1 MKNDYD
7 SLRDLDMEVH
17 RINQA
22 LESTNDLNDINKLM
36 NRLNSNQNT
45 IKGIIDRIDMIKT
58 GSIITIA
65 YSLSKTKPQELK
77 DYIRVLEKESN
88 NSKYLDE
95 IYKNVKDKLDYT
107 ETINN
112 IKKKT
117 DNLENKLKNKNEQIN
132 KLENKKEDNEKNLDD
147 FNSKLMKFKDKL
159 LKFQISIT
167 SLSNKVN
174 NIKPE
179 LKTITKYFLGNIEI
193 KNMEQLKKIAAQM
206 SKEPN
211 NTLSLEQIY
220 NKLRARLIVK
230 TESQIVP
237 SNNFKVELLEQK
249 TNLASTKRDILSTLE
264 EVRDFKNEFENE
276 YNDYLSSTEFYNYYS
291 EIDSIENKLVNQRN
305 KIDILDLTVDKSIKE
320 NDKKIA
326 EIEKMELE
334 RQKQQKEKEEKE
346 KQQKQG
352 QQQNN
357 QNQQNTMNY
366 NQFNNINNYPQN
378 MFEQYYGYE
387 EPEQERNRRR

>member
-1 MKNDYD
+1 MKWK
-7 SLRDLDMEVH
+7 
-17 RINQA
+17 I
-22 LESTNDLNDINKLM
+22 
-36 NRLNSNQNT
+36 
-45 IKGIIDRIDMIKT
+45 
-58 GSIITIA
+58 
-65 YSLSKTKPQELK
+65 
-77 DYIRVLEKESN
+77 
-88 NSKYLDE
+88 
-95 IYKNVKDKLDYT
+95 
-107 ETINN
+107 
-112 IKKKT
+112 
-117 DNLENKLKNKNEQIN
+117 
-132 KLENKKEDNEKNLDD
+132 
-147 FNSKLMKFKDKL
+147 
-159 LKFQISIT
+159 
-167 SLSNKVN
+167 
-174 NIKPE
+174 
-179 LKTITKYFLGNIEI
+179 GNIEI

-291 EIDSIENKLVNQRN
+291 EIESIENNLVNQKN
-305 KIDILDLTVDKSIKE
+305 KVDTLDLTVNKSIKE

-326 EIEKMELE
+326 EIEKMELV
-334 RQKQQKEKEEKE
+334 RQKQQKEKEEQE
-346 KQQKQG
+346 KLQKQG

-387 EPEQERNRRR
+387 EPEQERRRSK